1 MRDSK
6 VEEFM
11 ADVCTRE
18 HFSQDGEAAAPEAKR
33 NRKDTL
39 DRPKKTLID
48 DIPDVIQLEVE
59 AVGGV
64 VYQVKV
70 LSSWKAKGL
79 LHMELSEKTMECLIS
94 QPAISG
100 AAFNPVSNE
109 PNVSYNSLSH
119 CAVIKYF
126 DRKANKL
133 RTKQCKLEP
142 PGTNAEIQA
151 DFAKKARPLQEFYM
165 SHHNVSDE

>member
-1 MRDSK
+1 MRDSN
-6 VEEFM
+6 VEELM

-33 NRKDTL
+33 NRKDTI

-79 LHMELSEKTMECLIS
+79 LHMELSEKTMECLLS
-94 QPAISG
+94 QPAISD
-100 AAFNPVSNE
+100 ASFRPVSNE
-109 PNVSYNSLSH
+109 PNVLYNPMFH
-119 CAVIKYF
+119 CTFIKYF

-133 RTKQCKLEP
+133 RTKQCKLDP
-142 PGTNAEIQA
+142 PGTNAEIQVE
-151 DFAKKARPLQEFYM
+151 FAKKARPLQEFYV